1 MRTRQRTRVV
11 AAATALAGLVASAA
25 VAVGA
30 TTAAAQATDLAAGK
44 PATASSH
51 QQTYT
56 AANVTDGDR
65 ATYWESVN
73 NSFPEWLQVDL
84 GAPAAVT
91 ALELALPAGW
101 EARAQDVT
109 VLGSADGVSFT
120 TVAARARYSFAPATG
135 NTVAVDLPDTTTRF
149 VRLRFEAN
157 TTWPAG
163 QLSQLKVLGTAD
175 APSDGANL
183 AAGRPAAASSYVHT
197 YVPAHATDGDVG
209 TYWESGSGQYPAT
222 LTASLAG
229 PAELRSVTVRLNP
242 ATVWGRRTQTFA
254 VLGRTGSGGFT
265 TLAERA
271 AYTFD
276 PASGNVVTVPV
287 TGTAQD
293 VRLEFTANSGAP
305 GAQVAE
311 FEVRGTPGPTPTPT
325 PEPTADPT
333 GGPTDPPPLPDGRG
347 ADLPFTLLEAEQA
360 ATGGGAVKL
369 GPNRTVG
376 DLAGEAS
383 GRQAVH
389 LRTDGAYVE
398 WTLDEPTNTLVTRFS
413 IPDAAG
419 GGGQNGSVDVF
430 VDGQFRKRL
439 DLTSKFAWVYGNEAN
454 PVNDPGAGPARH
466 VYDEASTMLGAT
478 VPAGSTIRLQKT
490 GSNPL
495 PVAVDFISTELA
507 SPKANPDPA
516 RYAVPAGF
524 SHQDVQNA
532 LDKARMEGLAGVYL
546 PAGDYTTSNKFQV
559 YGRAV
564 DIVGAGPWFT
574 RFHAPS
580 GQNNTDIGFRADASA
595 NGSKFRSFSYWGNY
609 TQRIDGPGK
618 VLDFSGV
625 ANMTVDDLW
634 VEHMVCM
641 FWAANMDNS
650 TITNSRIRNTW
661 ADGINMTN
669 GSAGNV
675 VRNIETRGT
684 GDDSFALF
692 AATDGG
698 GSGQRG
704 NLYESLTSLV
714 TWRAAGLAVYG
725 GQDNTFRD
733 IYIADTLVYSG
744 VTISSLDFGYPMEGF
759 GPATTNFDDISLVRA
774 GGHFWGNQTFP
785 AMWLFSA
792 SKEFRGIRVSDVDI
806 VDPTYSGIMFQTNYV
821 GGSPQNPITDTTFTN
836 VSITGA
842 RRSGDAWDAKS
853 GFGIWANE
861 QPEAGQGPAVGSAT
875 FTGLTL
881 RNNAVDIRNTTGT
894 FTIHRN

>member
-1 MRTRQRTRVV
+1 MRQRTRTLAV
-11 AAATALAGLVASAA
+11 ATALAGLVASSLVAIGAA
-25 VAVGA
+25 S
-30 TTAAAQATDLAAGK
+30 AAADATDLAAGK
-44 PATASSH
+44 PTTASSH
-51 QQTYT
+51 QQGYP
-56 AANVTDGDR
+56 AAHATDGNG
-65 ATYWESVN
+65 ATYWESAN
-73 NSFPEWLQVDL
+73 DSFPQWVQVDL

-91 ALELALPAGW
+91 ALELGLPAGW
-101 EARAQDVT
+101 EARSQDIT

-120 TVAARARYSFAPATG
+120 TIAGRARYSFAPGSG
-135 NTVAVDLPDTTTRF
+135 NTVAADLPDATTRF

-157 TTWPAG
+157 STWPAG
-163 QLSQLKVLGTAD
+163 QLSRLKVLGTTD
-175 APSDGANL
+175 APSDPADL
-183 AAGRPAAASSYVHT
+183 AAGRPAAASSSTQT
-197 YVPAHATDGDVG
+197 YVAAHATDGDAT
-209 TYWESGSGQYPAT
+209 TYWESGAGQYPAT
-222 LTASLAG
+222 LTAGLAAD
-229 PAELRSVTVRLNP
+229 AELTSVTVRLNP
-242 ATVWGRRTQTFA
+242 ATVWARRTQTFA
-254 VLGRTGSGGFT
+254 VLGQAGSGAFE
-265 TLAERA
+265 TLAA
-271 AYTFD
+271 PATYTFD

-287 TGTAQD
+287 SGTARD

-311 FEVRGTPGPTPTPT
+311 LEVYGTPSG
-325 PEPTADPT
+325 E
-333 GGPTDPPPLPDGRG
+333 PTDPPTNEPTDPPTDDPTTPPLPDGRG
-347 ADLPFTLLEAEQA
+347 ADMPYTLLEAEKGV
-360 ATGGGAVKL
+360 TGGGAVKL

-389 LRTDGAYVE
+389 LRSDGAYVE
-398 WTLDEPTNTLVTRFS
+398 WTLDAPTNTLVTRFS

-430 VDGQFRKRL
+430 VDGQFRERL
-439 DLTSKFAWVYGNEAN
+439 ELTSKFAWVYGNEAS

-466 VYDEASTMLGAT
+466 VYDEASTLLGTT
-478 VPAGSTIRLQKT
+478 VPAGSVIRLQKT

-495 PVAVDFISTELA
+495 PVAVDLVSTELA
-507 SPKANPDPA
+507 APKANPDPA

-524 SHQDVQNA
+524 GHQDVQNA
-532 LDKARMEGLAGVYL
+532 LDKARTEGLAGVYL
-546 PAGDYTTSNKFQV
+546 PAGDYTTSSKFQV
-559 YGRAV
+559 YGKAM

-574 RFHAPS
+574 RFHAPA
-580 GQNNTDIGFRADASA
+580 GQHDTDIGFRADASA

-641 FWAANMDNS
+641 FWAANLDDS

-669 GSAGNV
+669 GSSGNV

-733 IYIADTLVYSG
+733 IYVADTLVYSG

-759 GPATTNFDDISLVRA
+759 GPATTNFDDILLVRT

-792 SKEFRGIRVSDVDI
+792 SKEFRGIRVSDLDV

-821 GGSPQNPITDTTFTN
+821 GGQPQHPVTDTVFTR
-836 VSITGA
+836 VSISGA
-842 RRSGDAWDAKS
+842 RRSGDAWDARS

-861 QPEAGQGPAVGSAT
+861 LPEPGQGPAVGSAT
-875 FTGLTL
+875 FSGLTL
-881 RNNAVDIRNTTGT
+881 GGNAVDIRNETST
-894 FTIHRN
+894 FTIQRN